1 MLALPTTAR
10 LVPLLL
16 LACAKPS
23 PPPVPE
29 PLTLHPEATAGV
41 ANPTLAR
48 LLHDHWED
56 TLVRSPEW
64 ATMLGDRR
72 YDHLLGDAST
82 LAETDRF
89 AAARDF
95 LLRARSI
102 DTATLST
109 EDKLTLGTFIV
120 DLQSTL
126 ADETCQFGEWSLTAS
141 RNALS
146 DLARTIE
153 DHPLDS
159 PEAVDALAARIE
171 AMPARIDDEL
181 ERLKYGLINGRVA
194 GSESVRRT
202 LDFIDRTLA
211 LPEADSPLYAPLRAD
226 SDHMTDVQRMEHATR
241 VKGLLLPAIKRYRG
255 FVETRILP
263 KARPP
268 EAATLTGL
276 PDGAQCYASL
286 IRRHTTLPVSADEVH
301 QVGLR
306 EIARVHAEFD
316 ALAGRVYGES
326 HPEVLGDRAALFAL
340 LRTDPALRFDTPE
353 SIVAT
358 AEASLRE
365 AEAAVPKVF
374 HSLPETPCV
383 VEPVPIHAAPFTY
396 VAWYEPPV
404 LDRPGIY
411 RVNTYA
417 PETRL
422 RHEARALAFHESVP
436 GHHLQIALTKEL
448 DEVPAFRRHT
458 GVTAYREGWALYAER
473 LADELGLY
481 PTDIDRLGM
490 LSYDAWRSARLVVDT
505 GLHHH
510 GWTRAQAETWMK
522 ENTPLAENNITNE
535 VDRYIGWPGQALGYK
550 MGQLALLDM
559 RKDAETTL
567 GDDFLL
573 ADFHQVVLETGP
585 VPLPV
590 LQARVNDWLEAKR

>member
-1 MLALPTTAR
+1 M
-10 LVPLLL
+10 
-16 LACAKPS
+16 
-23 PPPVPE
+23 
-29 PLTLHPEATAGV
+29 
-41 ANPTLAR
+41 
-48 LLHDHWED
+48 
-56 TLVRSPEW
+56 
-64 ATMLGDRR
+64 
-72 YDHLLGDAST
+72 
-82 LAETDRF
+82 
-89 AAARDF
+89 
-95 LLRARSI
+95 
-102 DTATLST
+102 
-109 EDKLTLGTFIV
+109 
-120 DLQSTL
+120 
-126 ADETCQFGEWSLTAS
+126 
-141 RNALS
+141 
-146 DLARTIE
+146 
-153 DHPLDS
+153 
-159 PEAVDALAARIE
+159 
-171 AMPARIDDEL
+171 
-181 ERLKYGLINGRVA
+181 
-194 GSESVRRT
+194 
-202 LDFIDRTLA
+202 
-211 LPEADSPLYAPLRAD
+211 
-226 SDHMTDVQRMEHATR
+226 
-241 VKGLLLPAIKRYRG
+241 
-255 FVETRILP
+255 
-263 KARPP
+263 
-268 EAATLTGL
+268 
-276 PDGAQCYASL
+276 
-286 IRRHTTLPVSADEVH
+286 
-301 QVGLR
+301 
-306 EIARVHAEFD
+306 
-316 ALAGRVYGES
+316 
-326 HPEVLGDRAALFAL
+326 
-340 LRTDPALRFDTPE
+340 
-353 SIVAT
+353 
-358 AEASLRE
+358 
-365 AEAAVPKVF
+365 
-374 HSLPETPCV
+374 